1 VWRLEQKSIGLADMD
16 FLPNKVVAPFC
27 LQSIPFLSLSLS
39 PSLPPSLTPFLS
51 LSLSLLSFIQKTYP
65 LDPRLFVTSRKK
77 ERKKVAAKETK
88 EVKEDQSWKK
98 KANPNSHHKR
108 LY

>member
-1 VWRLEQKSIGLADMD
+1 
-16 FLPNKVVAPFC
+16 
-27 LQSIPFLSLSLS
+27 
-39 PSLPPSLTPFLS
+39 
-51 LSLSLLSFIQKTYP
+51 
-65 LDPRLFVTSRKK
+65 VTSRKK
-77 ERKKVAAKETK
+77 ERKKEAAKETK

>member
-1 VWRLEQKSIGLADMD
+1 LFAINPLS
-16 FLPNKVVAPFC
+16 F
-27 LQSIPFLSLSLS
+27 SLSLSLPPS
-39 PSLPPSLTPFLS
+39 ISHSLPLS
-51 LSLSLLSFIQKTYP
+51 LSLSLSSFIQKTYP

-77 ERKKVAAKETK
+77 ERKKVAANETK